1 MTPWMH
7 RLASRLVPLV
17 AIALLVI
24 AMGGTWLVVPRA
36 GASPLELAS
45 APGAAP
51 AAPHPSAPAVP
62 VPVPKSAAASSASAA
77 PRRARAL
84 TGKVNLN
91 TATVDELERLP
102 MIGPA
107 KAELIVGWRQKHGG
121 FKRTADLRRV
131 KGIGYKTF
139 KRLESYLDVGGVTT
153 LAAAA
158 GPGR

>member
-36 GASPLELAS
+36 GASPLELAA
-45 APGAAP
+45 APGSVP
-51 AAPHPSAPAVP
+51 AAPHPSARPAPAPRPAVA
-62 VPVPKSAAASSASAA
+62 SAASAA

-84 TGKVNLN
+84 TGTVNLN